1 MREIKFKIY
10 ESMKEIPTEELLRY
24 LKEDCVI
31 DTYDDLGSRSGKER
45 MKNEIETELKR
56 RKKKK

>member
-10 ESMKEIPTEELLRY
+10 ESMKEIPTKELERY

-31 DTYDDLGSRSGKER
+31 DTYDDLGARSGKRR
-45 MKNEIETELKR
+45 MQNEIETELKR
-56 RKKKK
+56 RNKMK